1 MKELI
6 LLVSTSL
13 LVACSPMKPKDC
25 ANANWKDIGFNDA
38 AQGRSVWLNSR
49 SKVCARV
56 NIKPNAKAYLEGHR
70 LGSRLYCTIEN
81 GVEYGRTGHDLPI
94 GVCTEPA
101 LAKQFQRGY
110 AIGYEIFQD
119 LEDLRE
125 RRFWLHG
132 FRHGY
137 GHHHH
142 GHGGY
147 NHKHKEKS
155 K

>member
-1 MKELI
+1 MKKLI
-6 LLVSTSL
+6 LLLSASL

-25 ANANWKDIGFNDA
+25 VNANWKEIGFNDG
-38 AQGRSVWLNSR
+38 AQGRSVWLDSR
-49 SKVCARV
+49 SKVCAAV
-56 NIKPNAKAYLEGHR
+56 NIKPNTKAYLEGHK

-81 GVEYGRTGHDLPI
+81 GVAYGRTGHDLPI

-101 LAKQFQRGY
+101 MAKQFQRGY
-110 AIGYEIFQD
+110 AIGYRVFQD

-125 RRFWLHG
+125 RRRWLH
-132 FRHGY
+132 HLHH

-142 GHGGY
+142 KHGGHT
-147 NHKHKEKS
+147 HKHKK